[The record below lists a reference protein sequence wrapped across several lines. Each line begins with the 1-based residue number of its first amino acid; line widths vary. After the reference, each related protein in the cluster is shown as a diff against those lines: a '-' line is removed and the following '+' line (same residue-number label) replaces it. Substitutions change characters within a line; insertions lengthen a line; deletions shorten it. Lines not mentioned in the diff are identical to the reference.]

1 MRSRTF
7 TLLLVTA
14 LVAACGDREDAEEA
28 PGAADTTETASEGA
42 PGGGAAAEEAAA
54 TTIGGAPTAASTA
67 EAIGAPEPP
76 GGYAVDSRP
85 ADGAMLAKIEYASP
99 KTVPEAA
106 EFYDTQMGA
115 ARRVQLEVAG
125 DDIVVYGLS
134 PQTTVGAATTWT
146 DLQRLLDQ
154 RSEPILV
161 ISPWT
166 MQRNDPLI
174 ADLRGIGQTTQ
185 ADALLMTRSKVTII
199 YAVR

>member
-1 MRSRTF
+1 MQNRTL
-7 TLLLVTA
+7 TLFLVA
-14 LVAACGDREDAEEA
+14 LLVAACGDREDVEEA
-28 PGAADTTETASEGA
+28 PAAADTSDVALGT
-42 PGGGAAAEEAAA
+42 PGGAAAAEEAAA

-85 ADGAMLAKIEYASP
+85 ANGAQLAKIEYASP
-99 KTVPEAA
+99 KTVQEAA
-106 EFYDTQMGA
+106 EFYDTQMSA
-115 ARRVQLEVAG
+115 ARRVQLDVAG

-134 PQTTVGAATTWT
+134 PQTTVGAGTTWT

-174 ADLRGIGQTTQ
+174 ADLRGIGQTAQ
-185 ADALLMTRSKVTII
+185 ADALLMTRSKVTVI

>member
-1 MRSRTF
+1 MQNRTL
-7 TLLLVTA
+7 TLFLVA
-14 LVAACGDREDAEEA
+14 LLVAACGDREDVEEA
-28 PGAADTTETASEGA
+28 PAAADTSDVALGA
-42 PGGGAAAEEAAA
+42 PDGAAAAEEAAA

-85 ADGAMLAKIEYASP
+85 ANGAQLAKIEYASP
-99 KTVPEAA
+99 KTVQEAA
-106 EFYDTQMGA
+106 EFYDTQMSA
-115 ARRVQLEVAG
+115 ARRVQLDVAG

-134 PQTTVGAATTWT
+134 PQTTVGAGTTWT

-174 ADLRGIGQTTQ
+174 ADLRGIGQTAQ
-185 ADALLMTRSKVTII
+185 ADALLMTRSKVTVI